1 MNHLNK
7 VKSKLEQTL
16 DELEDTLERE
26 KKARADLDKNKRK
39 VESDLKLAQ
48 EAVAD
53 LEKGKKDLESA
64 LSKKEKEI
72 SSLNTKLEEEQAQL
86 ARTQKQIKES
96 QVSPRI
102 ILFPGVLSPLAAD
115 RRARP
120 PCQSM
125 VSQLVIAVTMLF
137 RVTAK
142 IRPSH
147 RLMERMCV
155 CASCHRRCLPLP
167 RAPTTEK
174 GQQSFQSREG
184 KPQIRVL
191 SLLPVAWAVSFSPTA
206 KSDPLS
212 L

>member
-96 QVSPRI
+96 QVSLH
-102 ILFPGVLSPLAAD
+102 ILCTCPFLSPASD
-115 RRARP
+115 RRSRP

-125 VSQLVIAVTMLF
+125 VSHQSSPSLCYSASQLKLVKATGS
-137 RVTAK
+137 TASHTRALRGPK
-142 IRPSH
+142 KGSRP
-147 RLMERMCV
+147 
-155 CASCHRRCLPLP
+155 P
-167 RAPTTEK
+167 R
-174 GQQSFQSREG
+174 
-184 KPQIRVL
+184 
-191 SLLPVAWAVSFSPTA
+191 
-206 KSDPLS
+206 
-212 L
+212 